1 MLLLSR
7 TAHSPPASLR
17 PCTCSFSRSFSL
29 SARPLAP
36 PYLYTQLTARAL
48 LAVSGQDSQKFLQ
61 GLVSNDVRRLAQ
73 KGEEDDPDKQ
83 RVLYANILKA
93 DGRYMH
99 DIMLYSPLT
108 PSADGIPAY
117 LIEHDSSFT
126 STLRT
131 YFKRHKLRSKVKL
144 GAAAEE
150 ELVVAAAWRNPADIG
165 EGKSTAQELEEAE
178 RWLEERKKGWDPR
191 VVGMGRR
198 WVEEKDG
205 EKPPAEL
212 FAPVSPAHFQLH
224 RLTHAVPEGPADFPA
239 LPLEANIDLMNGVDY
254 RKGCYVGQEL
264 TARTHHKGIVRKRGM
279 VFRLFREGEDV
290 PTEPVPSSASLVPYP
305 SLFPTPP
312 PGSTLTLLSA
322 SSSPRARPSGKLGSS
337 LPLVSQSGVQ
347 TITLA
352 YGSVRTDQV
361 GDGADP
367 NEGVFVVKA
376 PVSETATVGS
386 EGEAKSEAVEL
397 GDGAGESQEEG
408 GRWLAKA
415 FLPAWLEFKLEEEAI
430 AKGL

>member
-1 MLLLSR
+1 MAKSV
-7 TAHSPPASLR
+7 SCASLV
-17 PCTCSFSRSFSL
+17 SL
-29 SARPLAP
+29 SA
-36 PYLYTQLTARAL
+36 
-48 LAVSGQDSQKFLQ
+48 V
-61 GLVSNDVRRLAQ
+61 
-73 KGEEDDPDKQ
+73 
-83 RVLYANILKA
+83 
-93 DGRYMH
+93 
-99 DIMLYSPLT
+99 
-108 PSADGIPAY
+108 
-117 LIEHDSSFT
+117 
-126 STLRT
+126 
-131 YFKRHKLRSKVKL
+131 VKL
-144 GAAAEE
+144 TLISSA
-150 ELVVAAAWRNPADIG
+150 
-165 EGKSTAQELEEAE
+165 
-178 RWLEERKKGWDPR
+178 
-191 VVGMGRR
+191 
-198 WVEEKDG
+198 
-205 EKPPAEL
+205 PAEL
-212 FAPVSPAHFQLH
+212 FAPVTPAHFQLH

-264 TARTHHKGIVRKRGM
+264 TARTHHKGVVRKRGM
-279 VFRLFREGEDV
+279 VFRLFREGEESV
-290 PTEPVPSSASLVPYP
+290 LLLRASLASETELCACSIPTEPVPSAASLIPYP

-337 LPLVSQSGVQ
+337 LPLVSQSGLQ

-386 EGEAKSEAVEL
+386 EGEAKSDAVEL